1 MTLCSTTHQPT
12 GIRRGLCSAHRT
24 GKGRIVAAINRSTHT
39 GLDSEGLLSL
49 LANDDHLAEEV
60 ARAGAITISIGHND
74 GHGTS
79 PTIRATATTMASSHP
94 GYLHARMHRRVVAGL
109 WRAMGAHT
117 LGDRA
122 FRVGVPALLPVT
134 NVYDSWLRWPALPD
148 PLAPDINVVRQLL
161 EAQDRLICRI
171 AERHNALC
179 ADLHTAFNGQR
190 GFDAVAEWISGPR
203 DQRRRRLRLHGRGG
217 RDLTGREPSGSSC
230 CRSTRPNHTLLE
242 RVRPPCPTGAVRGH
256 RVPSS
261 AHTYRYRAYT
271 VLTLPRRLLSAMRLL
286 FHRLQRFLALA
297 LVVAALAESA
307 GRRRRATGVPSIQT
321 TDAPSQMS

>member
-1 MTLCSTTHQPT
+1 MLGSSNRKGANPSQLS
-12 GIRRGLCSAHRT
+12 IVRRTRAW
-24 GKGRIVAAINRSTHT
+24 IVKVC
-39 GLDSEGLLSL
+39 
-49 LANDDHLAEEV
+49 LAY
-60 ARAGAITISIGHND
+60 
-74 GHGTS
+74 S
-79 PTIRATATTMASSHP
+79 PTTITLQKRSLEQAPSRSPSATTMAMEPRRRFERRRRRWLFPPWLLTRTDASTSGRRPLASDGSS
-94 GYLHARMHRRVVAGL
+94 YSRRPSL
-109 WRAMGAHT
+109 S
-117 LGDRA
+117 
-122 FRVGVPALLPVT
+122 VGRTGLLPVT

-161 EAQDRLICRI
+161 EAQNRLICRI